1 MKPLYGSIKLLG
13 ENNMEQVKQFKKYA
27 YLALMFAPLVVS
39 LFVVWFLPE
48 TIVSRMDLAGNVTA
62 TASRFSIF
70 LFPILVAILGFA
82 IRVASSSPKLTGGN
96 VRTARSISWIL
107 LLLLNVIAYF
117 QFWLYLGGMTVGA
130 QMSRFLTFILGVFF
144 ILIGNLAPK
153 IKENSK
159 HFGFRASWLKNNDV
173 AFRKTQRFF
182 GIASVVAGI
191 LMMLTGIFMGNN
203 VAILVATMI
212 MIILIAVTGGYSY
225 YIANIEEA

>member
-1 MKPLYGSIKLLG
+1 
-13 ENNMEQVKQFKKYA
+13 MEQVKQFKKYA

-70 LFPILVAILGFA
+70 LFPILVAILGFG
-82 IRVASSSPKLTGGN
+82 IRIASSSPKLTGGN

-182 GIASVVAGI
+182 GIASVVAGV

-225 YIANIEEA
+225 YIANVEEI

>member
-1 MKPLYGSIKLLG
+1 
-13 ENNMEQVKQFKKYA
+13 MEQVKQFKKYA

-225 YIANIEEA
+225 YIANVEEA

>member
-1 MKPLYGSIKLLG
+1 
-13 ENNMEQVKQFKKYA
+13 MEQVKQFKKYT

-48 TIVSRMDLAGNVTA
+48 TIVSRMDIAGNVTA

-70 LFPILVAILGFA
+70 LFPILVAILGFG
-82 IRVASSSPKLTGGN
+82 IRIASSSPKLTGGN

-144 ILIGNLAPK
+144 ILVGNLAPK

>member
-1 MKPLYGSIKLLG
+1 
-13 ENNMEQVKQFKKYA
+13 MEQVKQFKKYA
-27 YLALMFAPLVVS
+27 YLALMFAPLVIS

-70 LFPILVAILGFA
+70 LFPILVAILGFG
-82 IRVASSSPKLTGGN
+82 IRIASSSPKLTGGN

-182 GIASVVAGI
+182 GIASVVAGV

-225 YIANIEEA
+225 YIANVEEV

>member
-1 MKPLYGSIKLLG
+1 
-13 ENNMEQVKQFKKYA
+13 MEQVKQFKKYA

-48 TIVSRMDLAGNVTA
+48 IIVSRMDIAGNVTA

-70 LFPILVAILGFA
+70 LFPILVAILGFG

-225 YIANIEEA
+225 YIANVEAE

>member
-1 MKPLYGSIKLLG
+1 
-13 ENNMEQVKQFKKYA
+13 MEQVKQFKKYA

-70 LFPILVAILGFA
+70 LFPILVAILGFG

-130 QMSRFLTFILGVFF
+130 QMIRFLIFILGVFF

-182 GIASVVAGI
+182 GIASVVAGV

-225 YIANIEEA
+225 YIANIEAA

>member
-1 MKPLYGSIKLLG
+1 
-13 ENNMEQVKQFKKYA
+13 MEQVKQFKKYA

-48 TIVSRMDLAGNVTA
+48 TIVSRMDIAGNVTA

-70 LFPILVAILGFA
+70 LFPILVAILGFG
-82 IRVASSSPKLTGGN
+82 IRIASSSPKLTGGN

-182 GIASVVAGI
+182 GIASVVAGV

-225 YIANIEEA
+225 YSANVEEV

>member
-1 MKPLYGSIKLLG
+1 
-13 ENNMEQVKQFKKYA
+13 MEQVKQFKKYA

-48 TIVSRMDLAGNVTA
+48 TIVSRMDIAGNVTA

-70 LFPILVAILGFA
+70 LFPILVAILGFG
-82 IRVASSSPKLTGGN
+82 IRIASSSQKLTGGN

-225 YIANIEEA
+225 YIANIEAE

>member
-1 MKPLYGSIKLLG
+1 
-13 ENNMEQVKQFKKYA
+13 MEQVKQFKKYA

-48 TIVSRMDLAGNVTA
+48 TIVSRMDIAGNVTA

-70 LFPILVAILGFA
+70 LFPILVAILGFG

-182 GIASVVAGI
+182 GIASVVAGV
-191 LMMLTGIFMGNN
+191 LMMLSGIFMGNN

>member
-1 MKPLYGSIKLLG
+1 
-13 ENNMEQVKQFKKYA
+13 MEQVKQFKKYA

-70 LFPILVAILGFA
+70 LFPILVAILGFG

-107 LLLLNVIAYF
+107 LLLLDVIAYF

-182 GIASVVAGI
+182 GIASVVAGV
-191 LMMLTGIFMGNN
+191 LMMLSGIFMGNN

-225 YIANIEEA
+225 YIANIEAA

>member
-1 MKPLYGSIKLLG
+1 
-13 ENNMEQVKQFKKYA
+13 MEQVKQFKKYA

-48 TIVSRMDLAGNVTA
+48 TIVSRMDIAGNVTA

-70 LFPILVAILGFA
+70 LFPILVAILGFG

-153 IKENSK
+153 IKKNSK

-225 YIANIEEA
+225 YIANIEAE

>member
-1 MKPLYGSIKLLG
+1 
-13 ENNMEQVKQFKKYA
+13 MEQVKQFKKYA

-70 LFPILVAILGFA
+70 LFPILVAILGFG

-130 QMSRFLTFILGVFF
+130 QMSRFLTFILGVLF
-144 ILIGNLAPK
+144 IFIGNLAPK

-182 GIASVVAGI
+182 GIASVVAGV

-225 YIANIEEA
+225 YIANVEEV

>member
-1 MKPLYGSIKLLG
+1 
-13 ENNMEQVKQFKKYA
+13 MEQVKQLKKYA
-27 YLALMFAPLVVS
+27 YLALMFTPLVVS

-70 LFPILVAILGFA
+70 LFPILVAILGFG
-82 IRVASSSPKLTGGN
+82 IRIASSSPKLTGGN

-159 HFGFRASWLKNNDV
+159 HFGFRASWLKNNNV

-225 YIANIEEA
+225 YIANIEAA

>member
-1 MKPLYGSIKLLG
+1 
-13 ENNMEQVKQFKKYA
+13 MEQVKQFKKYA

-48 TIVSRMDLAGNVTA
+48 TIVSRMDIAGNVTA

-70 LFPILVAILGFA
+70 LFPILVAILGFG
-82 IRVASSSPKLTGGN
+82 IRIASSSPKLTGGN

-182 GIASVVAGI
+182 GIASVVAGV

-225 YIANIEEA
+225 YISNIEAE

>member
-1 MKPLYGSIKLLG
+1 
-13 ENNMEQVKQFKKYA
+13 MEQVKQFKKYA

-48 TIVSRMDLAGNVTA
+48 TIVSRMDIAGNVTA

-82 IRVASSSPKLTGGN
+82 IRIASSSPKLTGGN
-96 VRTARSISWIL
+96 VRAARSISWIL
-107 LLLLNVIAYF
+107 LLLLNIIAYF

-182 GIASVVAGI
+182 GIASVVAGV

-225 YIANIEEA
+225 YIANVEAE

>member
-1 MKPLYGSIKLLG
+1 
-13 ENNMEQVKQFKKYA
+13 MEQVKQFKKYA

-70 LFPILVAILGFA
+70 LFPILVAILGFG
-82 IRVASSSPKLTGGN
+82 IRIASSSPKLTGGN

-130 QMSRFLTFILGVFF
+130 QMSRFLTLILGVFF

-225 YIANIEEA
+225 YIANVEEA

>member
-1 MKPLYGSIKLLG
+1 
-13 ENNMEQVKQFKKYA
+13 MEQVKQFKKYA
-27 YLALMFAPLVVS
+27 YLALMFAPLVIS

-48 TIVSRMDLAGNVTA
+48 TIVSRMDIAGNVTA

-70 LFPILVAILGFA
+70 LFPILVAILGFG
-82 IRVASSSPKLTGGN
+82 IRIASSSPKLTGGN

>member
-1 MKPLYGSIKLLG
+1 
-13 ENNMEQVKQFKKYA
+13 MEQVKQFKKYA

-48 TIVSRMDLAGNVTA
+48 TIVSRMDIAGNVTA

-70 LFPILVAILGFA
+70 LFPILVAILGFG
-82 IRVASSSPKLTGGN
+82 IRIASSSPKLTGGN

-203 VAILVATMI
+203 VAILVAMMI

>member
-1 MKPLYGSIKLLG
+1 
-13 ENNMEQVKQFKKYA
+13 MEQVKQLKKYA
-27 YLALMFAPLVVS
+27 YLALMFTPLVVS

-70 LFPILVAILGFA
+70 LFPILVAILGFG
-82 IRVASSSPKLTGGN
+82 IRIASSSPKLTGGN

-130 QMSRFLTFILGVFF
+130 QMSRFITFILGVFF

-159 HFGFRASWLKNNDV
+159 HFGFRASWLKNNNV

-225 YIANIEEA
+225 YIANIEAA

>member
-1 MKPLYGSIKLLG
+1 
-13 ENNMEQVKQFKKYA
+13 MEQVKQFKKYA

-70 LFPILVAILGFA
+70 LFPILVAILGFG
-82 IRVASSSPKLTGGN
+82 IRISSSSPKLTGGN

-225 YIANIEEA
+225 YIANVEEA

>member
-1 MKPLYGSIKLLG
+1 
-13 ENNMEQVKQFKKYA
+13 MEQVKQFKKYA

-70 LFPILVAILGFA
+70 LFPILVAILGFG
-82 IRVASSSPKLTGGN
+82 IRIASSSPKLTGGN

-225 YIANIEEA
+225 YIANVEEA

>member
-1 MKPLYGSIKLLG
+1 
-13 ENNMEQVKQFKKYA
+13 MEQVKQFKKYA

-48 TIVSRMDLAGNVTA
+48 TIVSRMDIAGNVTA

-70 LFPILVAILGFA
+70 LFPILVAILGFG

-107 LLLLNVIAYF
+107 LLLLDVIAYF

-225 YIANIEEA
+225 YIANVEEA

>member
-1 MKPLYGSIKLLG
+1 
-13 ENNMEQVKQFKKYA
+13 MEQVKQFKKYA

-48 TIVSRMDLAGNVTA
+48 TIVSRMDIAGNVTA

-70 LFPILVAILGFA
+70 LFPILVAILGFG

-225 YIANIEEA
+225 YIANVEAE

>member
-1 MKPLYGSIKLLG
+1 
-13 ENNMEQVKQFKKYA
+13 MEQVKQFKKYA

-130 QMSRFLTFILGVFF
+130 QMSRFLTFSLGVFF

-159 HFGFRASWLKNNDV
+159 HFGFRASWLKNNDA

-182 GIASVVAGI
+182 GIASVVAGV

-225 YIANIEEA
+225 YIANIEAA

>member
-1 MKPLYGSIKLLG
+1 
-13 ENNMEQVKQFKKYA
+13 MEQVKQFKKYA

-48 TIVSRMDLAGNVTA
+48 TIVSRMDIAGNVTA

-70 LFPILVAILGFA
+70 LFPILVAILGFG
-82 IRVASSSPKLTGGN
+82 IRIASSSPKLTGGN

-182 GIASVVAGI
+182 GIDSVAAGI

-225 YIANIEEA
+225 YIANIEAE

>member
-1 MKPLYGSIKLLG
+1 
-13 ENNMEQVKQFKKYA
+13 MEQVKQFKKYA

-48 TIVSRMDLAGNVTA
+48 TIVSRMDIAGNVTA

-70 LFPILVAILGFA
+70 LFPILVAILGFG
-82 IRVASSSPKLTGGN
+82 IRIASSSPKLTGGN

-212 MIILIAVTGGYSY
+212 MIILIAVTGAYSY

>member
-1 MKPLYGSIKLLG
+1 
-13 ENNMEQVKQFKKYA
+13 MEQVKQFKKYA

-48 TIVSRMDLAGNVTA
+48 TIVSRMDIAGNVTA

-70 LFPILVAILGFA
+70 LFPILVAILGFG
-82 IRVASSSPKLTGGN
+82 IRIASSSPKLTGGN

-212 MIILIAVTGGYSY
+212 MIILTAVTGGYSY

>member
-1 MKPLYGSIKLLG
+1 
-13 ENNMEQVKQFKKYA
+13 MEQVKQFKKYA

-70 LFPILVAILGFA
+70 LFPILVAILGFG
-82 IRVASSSPKLTGGN
+82 IRIASSSPKLTGGN

-182 GIASVVAGI
+182 GIASVVAGV

-225 YIANIEEA
+225 YIANVGEV

>member
-1 MKPLYGSIKLLG
+1 
-13 ENNMEQVKQFKKYA
+13 MEQVKQFKKYA

-70 LFPILVAILGFA
+70 LFPILVAILGFG
-82 IRVASSSPKLTGGN
+82 IRIASSSPKLTGGN

-225 YIANIEEA
+225 YIANVGEV

>member
-1 MKPLYGSIKLLG
+1 
-13 ENNMEQVKQFKKYA
+13 MEQVKQFKKYA

-70 LFPILVAILGFA
+70 LFPILVAILGFG

-182 GIASVVAGI
+182 GIASVVAGV

-225 YIANIEEA
+225 YIANVEAE

>member
-1 MKPLYGSIKLLG
+1 
-13 ENNMEQVKQFKKYA
+13 MEQVKQFKKYA

-48 TIVSRMDLAGNVTA
+48 TIVSRMDIAGNVTA

-70 LFPILVAILGFA
+70 LFPILVAILGFG

-117 QFWLYLGGMTVGA
+117 QFWLYLGGMTVGT

-225 YIANIEEA
+225 YIANVEAE

>member
-1 MKPLYGSIKLLG
+1 
-13 ENNMEQVKQFKKYA
+13 
-27 YLALMFAPLVVS
+27 MFAPLVVS

-70 LFPILVAILGFA
+70 LFPILVAILGFG
-82 IRVASSSPKLTGGN
+82 IRIASSSPKLTGGN

-159 HFGFRASWLKNNDV
+159 HFGFRASWWKNNDV

>member
-1 MKPLYGSIKLLG
+1 
-13 ENNMEQVKQFKKYA
+13 MEQVKQFKKYA

-48 TIVSRMDLAGNVTA
+48 TIVSRMDLAGDVTA

-70 LFPILVAILGFA
+70 LFPILVAILGFG

-225 YIANIEEA
+225 YIANIEAA

>member
-1 MKPLYGSIKLLG
+1 
-13 ENNMEQVKQFKKYA
+13 MEQVKQFKKYA

-70 LFPILVAILGFA
+70 LFPILVAILGFG
-82 IRVASSSPKLTGGN
+82 IRIASSSPKLTGGN

-159 HFGFRASWLKNNDV
+159 HFGFRASWLKNNDA

-225 YIANIEEA
+225 YIANVETEAE

>member
-1 MKPLYGSIKLLG
+1 
-13 ENNMEQVKQFKKYA
+13 MEQVKQLKKYA

-48 TIVSRMDLAGNVTA
+48 TIVSRMDIAGNVTA

-70 LFPILVAILGFA
+70 LFPILVAILGFG
-82 IRVASSSPKLTGGN
+82 IRIASSSPKLTGGN

-225 YIANIEEA
+225 YIANVEAE

>member
-1 MKPLYGSIKLLG
+1 
-13 ENNMEQVKQFKKYA
+13 MEQVKQFKKYA

-48 TIVSRMDLAGNVTA
+48 TIVSRMDIAGNVTA

-70 LFPILVAILGFA
+70 LFPILVAILGFG

-182 GIASVVAGI
+182 GIASVVSGI

-225 YIANIEEA
+225 YIANVEEI

>member
-1 MKPLYGSIKLLG
+1 
-13 ENNMEQVKQFKKYA
+13 MEQVKQFKKYA

-70 LFPILVAILGFA
+70 LFPILVAILGFG

-225 YIANIEEA
+225 YIANVEAE

>member
-1 MKPLYGSIKLLG
+1 
-13 ENNMEQVKQFKKYA
+13 MEQVKQFKKYA

-62 TASRFSIF
+62 TASIVSIF
-70 LFPILVAILGFA
+70 LFPILVAILGFG

-107 LLLLNVIAYF
+107 LLLLDVIAYF

>member
-1 MKPLYGSIKLLG
+1 
-13 ENNMEQVKQFKKYA
+13 MEQVKQFKKYA

-48 TIVSRMDLAGNVTA
+48 TIVSRMDIAGNVTA

-70 LFPILVAILGFA
+70 LFPILVAILGFG

-225 YIANIEEA
+225 YIANVEVE